1 VQFCH
6 ILNYSSI
13 IFRVAPTEPL
23 GETLKLT
30 RLLLLLVGLTLTG
43 CALSPTIKQPA
54 TYTPDPARQVEPG
67 APTSN
72 PFFTKTPTLS
82 ASTPISIIPDITKTI
97 GAEAFTSTP
106 VRTST
111 PVAHTP
117 RPTPNDGS
125 LLHEDFSDELSGW
138 DRNTSSASTADYA
151 DGQYRIFVANP
162 NQEIWA
168 NPGKWFADGI
178 KIDVDVK
185 YGKGPT
191 RSDYGVIC
199 GYVDSN
205 NFFALTIGPDGWVEI
220 FKRLNGERS
229 TLYSETR
236 NPNVKEKGNHLTAIC
251 GAQTLTFFVNNTQ
264 IAQVSDP
271 YLPGGDVGLIAGSF
285 EDGKVEFYFDNLI
298 VMPAAQ

>member
-1 VQFCH
+1 M
-6 ILNYSSI
+6 
-13 IFRVAPTEPL
+13 APMEPP
-23 GETLKLT
+23 GETLKLK
-30 RLLLLLVGLTLTG
+30 RLLFIFIGLMLSG

-54 TYTPDPARQVEPG
+54 TYTPDPLRQAEPG

-72 PFFTKTPTLS
+72 PFFTKTATLY

-97 GAEAFTSTP
+97 GAESFTSTP
-106 VRTST
+106 VLTST
-111 PVAHTP
+111 PVPHTP

-138 DRNTSSASTADYA
+138 DRNTGSESTADYA

-162 NQEIWA
+162 NREIWA
-168 NPGKWFADGI
+168 NPGKWFPDGI

-185 YGKGPT
+185 YGKGPIH
-191 RSDYGVIC
+191 SDYGVIC
-199 GYVDSN
+199 GYVDPN

-229 TLYSETR
+229 TLYSEIK
-236 NPNVKEKGNHLTAIC
+236 NPNIKEKGNHLTAIC
-251 GAQTLTFFVNNTQ
+251 GAQTLTLFVNDTQ

-285 EDGKVEFYFDNLI
+285 EDTKVEFYFDNLV
-298 VMPAAQ
+298 VMPLGQ

>member
-1 VQFCH
+1 MK
-6 ILNYSSI
+6 S
-13 IFRVAPTEPL
+13 P
-23 GETLKLT
+23 
-30 RLLLLLVGLTLTG
+30 RLLLFFICLTFTG

-54 TYTPDPARQVEPG
+54 TYTPDPSRQVEPG

-82 ASTPISIIPDITKTI
+82 ASTPISIIPNITKTI

-125 LLHEDFSDELSGW
+125 LLHEDFSDALSGW

-236 NPNVKEKGNHLTAIC
+236 NPNIKEKGNHLTAIC

-264 IAQVSDP
+264 IAQVSDS
-271 YLPGGDVGLIAGSF
+271 YLPGGDVGMIAGSF
-285 EDGKVEFYFDNLI
+285 EDAKVEFYFDNLI
-298 VMPAAQ
+298 VMPAGQ

>member
-1 VQFCH
+1 
-6 ILNYSSI
+6 
-13 IFRVAPTEPL
+13 
-23 GETLKLT
+23 LKSKY
-30 RLLLLLVGLTLTG
+30 LLLLFVMLILSG

-54 TYTPDPARQVEPG
+54 TYTPDPSRQTQQG

-82 ASTPISIIPDITKTI
+82 ASTPISVIPDITKTI

-111 PVAHTP
+111 PFPHTP

-138 DRNTSSASTADYA
+138 DRNTSSQSTADYA
-151 DGQYRIFVANP
+151 DGQYRIFVATP

-168 NPGKWFADGI
+168 NTGKWFPDGI
-178 KIDVDVK
+178 KIDVDAK

-191 RSDYGVIC
+191 HSDYGVIC

-205 NFFALTIGPDGWVEI
+205 NYFALTIGPDGWVEI

-229 TLYSETR
+229 TLYSETN
-236 NPNVKEKGNHLTAIC
+236 NPNIKEKGNHLTAIC
-251 GAQTLTFFVNNTQ
+251 GSQTLTLFVNNTQ

-271 YLPGGDVGLIAGSF
+271 YLPGGSVGLIAGSF
-285 EDGKVEFYFDNLI
+285 DDAKVEFYFDNLI
-298 VMPAAQ
+298 VMPSGQ

>member
-1 VQFCH
+1 MK
-6 ILNYSSI
+6 S
-13 IFRVAPTEPL
+13 P
-23 GETLKLT
+23 
-30 RLLLLLVGLTLTG
+30 RLLVFFICLILSG

-54 TYTPDPARQVEPG
+54 TYTPDSSRLVEPG

-72 PFFTKTPTLS
+72 PFFTKTATLS

-138 DRNTSSASTADYA
+138 DHNTSSASTADYA

-168 NPGKWFADGI
+168 NPGKWFADCI

-191 RSDYGVIC
+191 SSDYGVIC

-251 GAQTLTFFVNNTQ
+251 GTQTLTFFVNNTQ

>member
-1 VQFCH
+1 MKQSYLF
-6 ILNYSSI
+6 LI
-13 IFRVAPTEPL
+13 IIS
-23 GETLKLT
+23 
-30 RLLLLLVGLTLTG
+30 LVLSG
-43 CALSPTIKQPA
+43 CALSPTIKQPS
-54 TYTPDPARQVEPG
+54 TYTPDPARQLEPG

-72 PFFTKTPTLS
+72 PFFTKTATLS

-111 PVAHTP
+111 PVPHTP

-125 LLHEDFSDELSGW
+125 LLHEDFSYELSGW
-138 DRNTSSASTADYA
+138 DRNTSSSSTADYA
-151 DGQYRIFVANP
+151 DGQYRIFVATP

-168 NPGKWFADGI
+168 NPGKWFPDGI

-191 RSDYGVIC
+191 HSDYGVIC
-199 GYVDSN
+199 GYVDAN
-205 NFFALTIGPDGWVEI
+205 NYFALTIGPDGWVEI

-229 TLYSETR
+229 TLYSEAR
-236 NPNVKEKGNHLTAIC
+236 NLNIREKGNHLTAIC
-251 GAQTLTFFVNNTQ
+251 GAQTLTLLVNKTQ

-271 YLPGGDVGLIAGSF
+271 YLSGGDIGLISGSF
-285 EDGKVEFYFDNLI
+285 EDAKVEFYFDNLV
-298 VMPAAQ
+298 VMPAGQ

>member
-1 VQFCH
+1 M
-6 ILNYSSI
+6 
-13 IFRVAPTEPL
+13 EPS
-23 GETLKLT
+23 GETLKFT
-30 RLLLLLVGLTLTG
+30 RLLFFLVFLTLTG

-72 PFFTKTPTLS
+72 PFFTRTPTLS
-82 ASTPISIIPDITKTI
+82 ASTPISVIPDITKTI

-138 DRNTSSASTADYA
+138 DRNTSSTSTTDYA

-199 GYVDSN
+199 GYVDTN

-236 NPNVKEKGNHLTAIC
+236 NPNIKEKGNHLTAIC

-285 EDGKVEFYFDNLI
+285 EDAKVEFYFDNLI
-298 VMPAAQ
+298 VMPAGQ